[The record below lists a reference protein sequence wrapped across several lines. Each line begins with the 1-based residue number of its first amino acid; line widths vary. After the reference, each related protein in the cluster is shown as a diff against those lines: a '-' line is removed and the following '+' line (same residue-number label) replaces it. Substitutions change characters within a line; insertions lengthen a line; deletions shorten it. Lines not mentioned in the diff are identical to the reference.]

1 MDEITTVVTEGTTET
16 VEKKTRKPRA
26 KKEPYT
32 PKNPDLFTD
41 DELKDIIDICK
52 DVHTESERNRNYVSL
67 YDIVIALNDKKK
79 NDIINKFHGLN
90 SMDLQY
96 YVNNATQKDNDNKEA
111 EVIKK
116 QIEELKEKLDKIQK
130 PLVYTITK

>member
-41 DELKDIIDICK
+41 DELKDIINTCK
-52 DVHTESERNRNYVSL
+52 DIHDESARNRNYVSFNKL
-67 YDIVIALNDKKK
+67 TKEYIKAKKYDILDKLAVIDDN
-79 NDIINKFHGLN
+79 
-90 SMDLQY
+90 DLQY
-96 YVNNATQKDNDNKEA
+96 YVNHATQNDNDNKEA
-111 EVIKK
+111 ESIKK

>member
-1 MDEITTVVTEGTTET
+1 MDEITTVATEETTET
-16 VEKKTRKPRA
+16 VEKKTKKPRA
-26 KKEPYT
+26 KKEPYV

-41 DELKDIIDICK
+41 DELKDIINICNDI
-52 DVHTESERNRNYVSL
+52 HTESERNRKYVSL
-67 YDIVIALNDKKK
+67 YDIVIALYDKKK
-79 NDIINKFHGLN
+79 NDIIDKFHGLN

-96 YVNNATQKDNDNKEA
+96 YVNHATQNSNDNQ
-111 EVIKK
+111 EVEDIKK